1 MDVMPACIHKARF
14 AALLSTPRVA
24 LLKLEHERAGKNP
37 ARKSKAPHAE
47 AGCRSFHDS
56 TRLSH
61 LSTGL
66 TSSLQRQ
73 DCPSVRT
80 PRVLLYST
88 SSCESLNLLRAK
100 LRSCGALAT
109 PTGQALAVLTPLL

>member
-14 AALLSTPRVA
+14 AALLNTPRGA
-24 LLKLEHERAGKNP
+24 LLKFEHERAGKNP
-37 ARKSKAPHAE
+37 VRRSKAPHAE
-47 AGCRSFHDS
+47 AGYRSFHD
-56 TRLSH
+56 RLSH
-61 LSTGL
+61 LCTGL
-66 TSSLQRQ
+66 TSSLQRKG
-73 DCPSVRT
+73 CPSVRT

-100 LRSCGALAT
+100 LRSCGVLAT